1 MVRHECYNATE
12 LCIWWPPAYGN
23 YKGYQIHHVLWSLS
37 NTIKVSGYV
46 YFYIIL

>member
-1 MVRHECYNATE
+1 MNVIMQQNYAYA
-12 LCIWWPPAYGN
+12 WWPPAYGN